1 MENIEEILRKERR
14 RKFVKRVVI
23 YVLFIFIT
31 TFITPY
37 IPLVV
42 GLVLMVIGAFSM
54 SPTVNLLRFR
64 RRHIF
69 SSVEFEE
76 EEEEDIEEDVMNI
89 PWKTSLMLFGIGFA
103 LFIMALI
110 LLSFDW
116 KGIIFLI
123 QS

>member
-14 RKFVKRVVI
+14 RRFVKRVAI
-23 YVLFIFIT
+23 YMLFIFIT

-54 SPTVNLLRFR
+54 SPTINLLRFR

-69 SSVEFEE
+69 SSAEFEE
-76 EEEEDIEEDVMNI
+76 EEDVEEEDVMNI
-89 PWKTSLMLFGIGFA
+89 HWKTSLILFGIGFA
-103 LFIMALI
+103 LFMMALI
-110 LLSFDW
+110 LLSFNW
-116 KGIIFLI
+116 KGIISLI

>member
-76 EEEEDIEEDVMNI
+76 EEDVEEEDVMNI

-123 QS
+123 